1 MIRATIRQR
10 RGAIVLAGGQG
21 TRLQALTAALVGAAV
36 PKQYCPLFDHGET
49 MLERTMRRVALS
61 VRPQR
66 TATVVVRSH
75 RQFYEPVAASG
86 QTGALVVQPENRG
99 TAPAVLYGL
108 GRLAHPMQLDA
119 VAIFPSDHYV
129 DNDRRFMRHV
139 DLAFAAVQA
148 APGVIILLGIVP
160 TAAEV

>member
-1 MIRATIRQR
+1 
-10 RGAIVLAGGQG
+10 
-21 TRLQALTAALVGAAV
+21 V

-108 GRLAHPMQLDA
+108 GRLAHQVQLDA
-119 VAIFPSDHYV
+119 VAIFPTDHYV